1 MNPTEHEAAGGEP
14 SAAESAAERFFD
26 DILTPLAEVVG
37 ARGARLLADGAGAP
51 PAGSYF
57 SSPKRTRM
65 EPADFDLDLESGE
78 RFVDALMALWREEGI
93 TELEICRDDLIALIE
108 AFAEE
113 ARNSQGSADVSP
125 FVYAMY

>member
-26 DILTPLAEVVG
+26 DVLTPLAEAVG
-37 ARGARLLADGAGAP
+37 ARGAMLLDGGASP
-51 PAGSYF
+51 VDSYF

-65 EPADFDLDLESGE
+65 EPADFDLELESGE
-78 RFVDALMALWREEGI
+78 RFVDALIALWREEGI
-93 TELEICRDDLIALIE
+93 TELATRRDDLIALVE
-108 AFAEE
+108 GFAEE
-113 ARNSQGSADVSP
+113 ARNSEGSADVSP